1 MRTVRSP
8 HIYFFVKRKPT
19 KQSAM
24 NGLLG
29 HKNSVLEAFMHNGGG
44 GSYVGGNLGVRTG
57 MWGFRVGLR

>member
-1 MRTVRSP
+1 
-8 HIYFFVKRKPT
+8 
-19 KQSAM
+19 M